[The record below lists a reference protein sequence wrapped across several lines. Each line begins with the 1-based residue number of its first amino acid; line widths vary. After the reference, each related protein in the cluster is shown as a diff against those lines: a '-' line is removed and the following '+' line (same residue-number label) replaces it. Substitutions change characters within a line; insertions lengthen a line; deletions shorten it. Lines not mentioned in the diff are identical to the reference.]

1 MNRSTSRGSRRF
13 GGAALFSW
21 SEQTVDDTGSATVD
35 ARLRSR
41 AALRGGSAAFP
52 AHHLVQPP
60 RHHLRHAHPHLVP
73 QRSGSG
79 VLAGAVARA
88 GIRVHRVAT
97 ADEDARHVPVT
108 TPMMLMPIVTPV
120 MTTMAQMPTVTMVA
134 VMLVRMP
141 VRRADLGAKDLGVP
155 LRSSHPTLAV
165 SPSRR
170 RCAPRS
176 SRSSPRLGAATL
188 RAAPVSAS
196 PTTGSRTPPFTSVPR
211 SAGNSAHRAMHSCP
225 HKCGPSCGRR
235 RRNRRH
241 CAAHYGSR

>member
-21 SEQTVDDTGSATVD
+21 SEQTVDDTGSATVG

-60 RHHLRHAHPHLVP
+60 RHHLRHARPHLVP

-88 GIRVHRVAT
+88 GIRVHRVAA
-97 ADEDARHVPVT
+97 ADEDARHVPMT
-108 TPMMLMPIVTPV
+108 MPMMLMPIAMPV
-120 MTTMAQMPTVTMVA
+120 MTTMAQMPTATMVA

-155 LRSSHPTLAV
+155 VIASDARRVILA
-165 SPSRR
+165 S
-170 RCAPRS
+170 A
-176 SRSSPRLGAATL
+176 L
-188 RAAPVSAS
+188 RAALVAVLASLALAGCAGRGHRLGLVPLHFAPRRCRLRRPPARALRRSRVS
-196 PTTGSRTPPFTSVPR
+196 
-211 SAGNSAHRAMHSCP
+211 
-225 HKCGPSCGRR
+225 
-235 RRNRRH
+235 
-241 CAAHYGSR
+241 